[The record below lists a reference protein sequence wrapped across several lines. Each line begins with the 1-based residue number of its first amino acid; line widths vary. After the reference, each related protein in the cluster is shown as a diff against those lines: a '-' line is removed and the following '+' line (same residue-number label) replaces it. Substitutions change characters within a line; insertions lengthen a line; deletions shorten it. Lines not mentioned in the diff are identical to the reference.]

1 MTLKQYLVVQIRQ
14 FAKIKQEEPF
24 DSDTYWQADGRIMAY
39 TDLLL
44 TSSDDILSKKIANE
58 VGW

>member
-1 MTLKQYLVVQIRQ
+1 MTLKQYLVAQIRQ
-14 FAKIKQEEPF
+14 WSRIKQEEPV

-44 TSSDDILSKKIANE
+44 TCSDNILSKKIANE
-58 VGW
+58 VW